1 MSASPSSPST
11 AIPPASASPQDT
23 VEVLLCD
30 TCRCPIGLLWDVLP
44 AEAAVPVWR
53 EQVYTYELDLFA
65 NGSPPIQ
72 AYSAT
77 NPSARRFD
85 LLRLAP
91 HVTLHRVSTPS
102 GEPAPSGADA
112 SRSCN
117 AGTSTTAAAP
127 LDAQKCEGPVQVEE
141 VSTAHAQPA
150 EATGTRGAAST
161 TLHAPSFVECNTT
174 IYSTEHSFFAGYA
187 WCFCKCSNCGAFL
200 GWGFSAVERL
210 RAARRLHRGSKSGG
224 VSETSDGGQ
233 ARKKGARQEEEV
245 RRAETDIAAAA
256 AADDSQPAESSSP
269 PGAPSAPRDQRQQ
282 RSPGEG
288 EGCRSGAHASDL
300 APPDDSDD
308 SSDKDTSMT
317 TTSDS
322 NDGDDTNAIGGGGGA
337 RSGGKEHTNT
347 GVTPDFIG
355 IIITHCTGDPDYP
368 IASLMRDVEW
378 RAARQRRRK
387 RVEALTRRLS
397 LLLPAMRDSYRAHE
411 IYHDYHAMEQL
422 LYVAPLLPLQETSD
436 GFSTAV
442 AALLSDVDEDGVP
455 IRMHATVEEA
465 RIAVARQMDSDDCS
479 GVSGHSSSGHE
490 ENNLS

>member
-1 MSASPSSPST
+1 MSASPSSSST
-11 AIPPASASPQDT
+11 AAASASPQGT

-30 TCRCPIGLLWDVLP
+30 GCRCPIGSLWDVLP
-44 AEAAVPVWR
+44 AEEAVPVWR
-53 EQVYTYELDLFA
+53 EQVYSYELDLFA

-91 HVTLHRVSTPS
+91 HVTLRLASTPS
-102 GEPAPSGADA
+102 GEAPPPGADA
-112 SRSCN
+112 FRSCN
-117 AGTSTTAAAP
+117 ADTSTTAASV

-141 VSTAHAQPA
+141 VSTTHAQPA
-150 EATGTRGAAST
+150 DATGTRGAAST

-174 IYSTEHSFFAGYA
+174 VYSTEHSFFAGYA
-187 WCFCKCSNCGAFL
+187 WCFCNCSNCGAFL
-200 GWGFSAVERL
+200 GWGFAAVDRL

-224 VSETSDGGQ
+224 VSENGDVGR

-245 RRAETDIAAAA
+245 RKAETDTATAAAA
-256 AADDSQPAESSSP
+256 GDSQPAESSSP
-269 PGAPSAPRDQRQQ
+269 PVAPSAPRDQRQQ
-282 RSPGEG
+282 RPRGEG
-288 EGCRSGAHASDL
+288 DGCRSGARASDL

-308 SSDKDTSMT
+308 SSDEGTSMT
-317 TTSDS
+317 TTTDS
-322 NDGDDTNAIGGGGGA
+322 NDGDDSSAIGGAQGGGQ
-337 RSGGKEHTNT
+337 EHTNT

-397 LLLPAMRDSYRAHE
+397 LLLPQMRDSYRAHE

-422 LYVAPLLPLQETSD
+422 LYAAPLLPLQEASD
-436 GFSTAV
+436 GFATAV
-442 AALLSDVDEDGVP
+442 TALLSDVDEDGVP
-455 IRMHATVEEA
+455 ICMHDTVEAA
-465 RIAVARQMDSDDCS
+465 RIAVARQMDSENCS

-490 ENNLS
+490 GNNPS